1 MIGLK
6 KGSIQVWTW
15 TWEVDYIIS
24 KTYIAPTNKR
34 TWNKYL
40 TMANSTLL
48 NFLQKF
54 CMCDCVSCVFLLN
67 GAFIFVHYIWL
78 IWEPWILCRL
88 LKRFDFPEMKFSL
101 YFMGYEVGIVHT
113 WMLLC
118 SPILLTWMLIRTIIW
133 SCELFLVPEHW
144 GCTWRTSGTN
154 YLGF

>member
-67 GAFIFVHYIWL
+67 HNSKSHFHNNALSIHYCYIVRMFFTFPKHFGFIIISVRKRQMIKTSYHFHKNLELLLVLVRKMTNDNCSNFL
-78 IWEPWILCRL
+78 IQ
-88 LKRFDFPEMKFSL
+88 
-101 YFMGYEVGIVHT
+101 
-113 WMLLC
+113 
-118 SPILLTWMLIRTIIW
+118 
-133 SCELFLVPEHW
+133 
-144 GCTWRTSGTN
+144 GT
-154 YLGF
+154 